1 MNTNKKTTEQTPQKP
16 MRLWPGVVIVILQWL
31 VRFAF
36 PAVVPGPTAT
46 QIGVFGGLFGGFAIV
61 VWWAFFSR
69 AARIDRWVA
78 VILMIAALIATS
90 QIIHESIETA
100 MMGLMF
106 IVYSIPVLSLAFVVW
121 AVAGRHLSNGPRIAT
136 MVATIILASGFWIF
150 LRTDGMDGEAHQD
163 FVWRWAK
170 TAEERLLAQTDDR
183 QITLPS
189 DSSSLAAE
197 AEWPGFRGVNRDG
210 IIRNLRIETDW
221 SESPPVEMWRRPVG
235 PGCSSLAILGSL
247 LYTQEQRGEYEMVT
261 CYNLNT
267 GEPVWR
273 HSDKVRFW
281 DSHAGSGPRSTPT
294 LIKGRAYT
302 LGATGILNVL
312 DASNGTVM
320 WSRNAAQDADVKIPG
335 WGYTSSPLVVDSVVV
350 VAIAGKLLA
359 YDLITGNQR
368 WFGPDG
374 GESYSSPHLLTT
386 DGIKQILF
394 MNKAGVTSYA
404 PAHGKVLWSLLLT
417 GGRIVQPA
425 MITDSDILIDAGDV
439 KGIKRIAIKNGSDGW
454 TFQERWTSNNL
465 RPNFNDFVV
474 HKGYVF
480 GFDGPN
486 LTCIDTEKG
495 NRRWRGGRYGGQII
509 LLADQDLL
517 LVLSEKGELVLV
529 EATPEKFKELAR
541 FPAIKGKTWNHPA
554 MAGDVLVVRNTE
566 EMAAFRLPLA
576 SN

>member
-1 MNTNKKTTEQTPQKP
+1 MNTNKNTLGQTLKKP
-16 MRLWPGVVIVILQWL
+16 LRLWPGVVIVILQWL
-31 VRFAF
+31 VRFAI
-36 PAVVPGPTAT
+36 PAVVPGYTAT
-46 QIGVFGGLFGGFAIV
+46 QIGVFGGLFGGLAIV
-61 VWWAFFSR
+61 VWWVFFSR
-69 AARIDRWVA
+69 AARVERWTA
-78 VILMIAALIATS
+78 LILMILALTLTS
-90 QIIHESIETA
+90 LLIHHSIETA

-106 IVYSIPVLSLAFVVW
+106 VVYSIPVLSLAFVLW
-121 AVAGRHLSNGPRIAT
+121 AVACRHVSNGSRLAT

-150 LRTDGMDGEAHQD
+150 LRTDGMDGETHQD
-163 FVWRWAK
+163 FVWRWAR
-170 TAEERLLAQTDDR
+170 TAEERLLAHPDKSH
-183 QITLPS
+183 ITAPA
-189 DSSSLAAE
+189 DSSSMAAD
-197 AEWPGFRGVNRDG
+197 AEWPGFRGLNRDG

-221 SESPPVEMWRRPVG
+221 SQSPPVEIWRRPVG
-235 PGCSSLAILGSL
+235 PGCSSLAIHGSL

-267 GEPVWR
+267 GEPVWT

-281 DSHAGSGPRSTPT
+281 DSHAGAGPRSTPT
-294 LIKGRAYT
+294 LIKGRVYT

-312 DASNGTVM
+312 DARNGTIV
-320 WSRNAAQDADVKIPG
+320 WSRNASLDTDVKIPG

-350 VAIAGKLLA
+350 VAISGRLLA
-359 YDLITGNQR
+359 YDLITGNQC

-394 MNKAGVTSYA
+394 MNREGVTSYS
-404 PAHGKVLWSLLLT
+404 PAHGKVLWSLMLT

-425 MITDSDILIDAGDV
+425 MITTGDILIDAGDV
-439 KGIKRIAIKNGSDGW
+439 KGIKRIAIKNRSEGW
-454 TFQERWTSNNL
+454 TFEERWTSNRL

-495 NRRWRGGRYGGQII
+495 NRKWRGSRYGGQII

-529 EATPEKFKELAR
+529 DATPERFKELAR
-541 FPAIKGKTWNHPA
+541 FPAIKGKTWNHPVLV
-554 MAGDVLVVRNTE
+554 GNILVVRNSL
-566 EMAAFRLPLA
+566 EMAAFRLSLLK
-576 SN
+576 